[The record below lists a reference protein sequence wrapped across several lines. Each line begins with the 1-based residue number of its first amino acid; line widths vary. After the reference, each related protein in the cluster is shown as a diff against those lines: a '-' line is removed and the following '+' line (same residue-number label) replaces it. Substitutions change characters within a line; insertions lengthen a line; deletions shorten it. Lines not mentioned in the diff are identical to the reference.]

1 MEFRYMFNVGNNTIF
16 AVDNRTIGNNDFSY
30 FNTSVYEL
38 NKNRN
43 NFKIA
48 GQAQE
53 DLLKKGSPARDFYE
67 KWKSLEF
74 SSVDAKTAELL
85 MADISVLKQEY
96 SFDELLTD
104 TSFKGTKYAEAMIDM
119 GSASELLEEHLSL
132 DTVLSD
138 ASIKASQN
146 ESHSAPAT
154 LDMTI

>member
-16 AVDNRTIGNNDFSY
+16 AVDNRTIGDNDFSY

-53 DLLKKGSPARDFYE
+53 DLLKAGTPARDFYE
-67 KWKSLEF
+67 KWKSFEF
-74 SSVDAKTAELL
+74 ASIDAKTVELM
-85 MADISVLKQEY
+85 MADISSLKKEY

-119 GSASELLEEHLSL
+119 DSASELLEEHLSL

-138 ASIKASQN
+138 AEIKASQN
-146 ESHSAPAT
+146 EAYSIPGPH
-154 LDMTI
+154 DMTI